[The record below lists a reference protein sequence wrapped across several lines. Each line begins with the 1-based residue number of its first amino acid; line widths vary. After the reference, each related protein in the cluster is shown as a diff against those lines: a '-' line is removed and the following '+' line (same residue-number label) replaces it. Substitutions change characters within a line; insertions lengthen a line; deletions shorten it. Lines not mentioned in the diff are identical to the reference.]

1 MGNYDAEI
9 RVSTKVETS
18 QMQKL
23 QIQIDKTC
31 RKVETLTKEYD
42 ELRNKKIPTK
52 GYTDLENKLNAA
64 KDTLASLIAEEEKMA
79 NAGLAIGAP
88 WDNLIQKEA
97 DAQLKIE
104 AIEAE
109 MQKLV
114 DTGKAFTFGGNND
127 EINNKFNELESAKAE
142 LRMLITK
149 MNELGVKP
157 TKVSDGLK
165 KIGVAAKR
173 AFGEVNN
180 GVKKSSGL
188 LSTFTSRLKG
198 IALSLL
204 IFNWIS
210 KGFNTMISGM
220 KKGFENFMG
229 YSSSYVQS
237 VQDMKNAMSTLG
249 NQFAAAFA
257 PIVQM
262 IIPWLTNLINA
273 ISIAMNYVA
282 QFIAILSGKNT
293 FVKAKQVQ
301 DSFNKSLGGT
311 ASAAKKAYGALA
323 RFDDLDVLQKKDDAA
338 GGAGEATGDLFEE
351 VPVDNKLLDFAKKL
365 KDIFSKL
372 FAPLKEAWEREGE
385 FVMNSW
391 KYALEEIW
399 KLIKDIGRDFL
410 TVWNQ
415 EATIQMLAD
424 LLHILGDV
432 GLIVG
437 NIAHSLDEA
446 WNKNNTGLHILENI
460 RDIFA
465 VIIRNIREAADFTVE
480 WSKKLDFSPLL
491 ESIEHL
497 TRALVPFADFV
508 SGTLA
513 DFYTQF
519 ILPLTSWTLS
529 EEGMPRLINILGD
542 FMDAVDWESLR
553 TALKNLYIALEPY
566 VEAIGEGLID
576 FIEKLKGFGI
586 DFLNSLPVS
595 IQALANALESGHPD
609 KIREWASAILEFVAA
624 IKALKFAFKGF
635 VKVGEAIGEIV
646 AIVKVGVEGVFS
658 LLQVMNP
665 GMIGEIGIK
674 LGDLLTGSILDP
686 REWDNWIGDWA
697 NAVYDFLMDGA
708 DRLGE
713 FLATTFSIEN
723 TLSWFDKA
731 YESFKRGGIHI
742 LEGILEG
749 FVGALIL
756 IPEVIVNF
764 FEAFW
769 NELCCIFGIA
779 SPAKEMNP
787 IGEYI
792 LLGIVEGF
800 RATFSYFTEVLK
812 EWWENYV
819 IPWFSA
825 DKWME
830 LGENIK
836 LAFIEIWTGIQE
848 WFSEFWA
855 IFTENLFAIW
865 ENIILFFTEAW
876 ENITLLFQTFI
887 DFINETVIPI
897 WQESWNM
904 AGSLFQSFHALI
916 DCLIKAVKE
925 LFDGLMKSV
934 KLLVNGDWK
943 GAWDTAKEVFSAFKS
958 KVDEIIKAVRA
969 LLESFFEWVSGMIS
983 GVLESISNIG
993 SAVKGAFS
1001 GGDFSGKSALTAAAA
1016 VPYNFNDMPHLA
1028 NGAVIRG
1035 GNPFMAV
1042 LGDQRA
1048 GQTNIEAPLST
1059 IRQAVREEMAG
1070 MNFGGG
1076 NISADMTLD
1085 GETVARLLVPY
1096 IIDEMGRQG
1105 LDVDILGVT

>member
-1 MGNYDAEI
+1 M
-9 RVSTKVETS
+9 
-18 QMQKL
+18 
-23 QIQIDKTC
+23 
-31 RKVETLTKEYD
+31 
-42 ELRNKKIPTK
+42 
-52 GYTDLENKLNAA
+52 
-64 KDTLASLIAEEEKMA
+64 
-79 NAGLAIGAP
+79 
-88 WDNLIQKEA
+88 
-97 DAQLKIE
+97 
-104 AIEAE
+104 
-109 MQKLV
+109 
-114 DTGKAFTFGGNND
+114 
-127 EINNKFNELESAKAE
+127 
-142 LRMLITK
+142 
-149 MNELGVKP
+149 
-157 TKVSDGLK
+157 
-165 KIGVAAKR
+165 
-173 AFGEVNN
+173 
-180 GVKKSSGL
+180 
-188 LSTFTSRLKG
+188 
-198 IALSLL
+198 
-204 IFNWIS
+204 
-210 KGFNTMISGM
+210 
-220 KKGFENFMG
+220 
-229 YSSSYVQS
+229 
-237 VQDMKNAMSTLG
+237 
-249 NQFAAAFA
+249 
-257 PIVQM
+257 
-262 IIPWLTNLINA
+262 
-273 ISIAMNYVA
+273 
-282 QFIAILSGKNT
+282 
-293 FVKAKQVQ
+293 
-301 DSFNKSLGGT
+301 
-311 ASAAKKAYGALA
+311 
-323 RFDDLDVLQKKDDAA
+323 
-338 GGAGEATGDLFEE
+338 
-351 VPVDNKLLDFAKKL
+351 
-365 KDIFSKL
+365 
-372 FAPLKEAWEREGE
+372 KEAWEREGE
-385 FVMNSW
+385 FVIRAW

-415 EATIQMLAD
+415 EETIQMLAN

-437 NIAHSLDEA
+437 NITHSLDEA

-465 VIIRNIREAADFTVE
+465 VIIQNIREAADFTVE
-480 WSKKLDFSPLL
+480 WSKTLAFSPLL

-529 EEGMPRLINILGD
+529 EEGIPRLINIFGN
-542 FMDAVDWESLR
+542 FMDAVNWEALR
-553 TALKNLYIALEPY
+553 SALKNLYIVLEPY
-566 VEAIGEGLID
+566 AEAIGEGLID
-576 FIEKLKGFGI
+576 FIEKLKRFGV
-586 DFLNSLPVS
+586 DFLNSLPVP
-595 IQALANALESGHPD
+595 IQELASALESGHPD
-609 KIREWASAILEFVAA
+609 KIREWASAILEFIAA
-624 IKALKFAFKGF
+624 IEALKFAFKGF
-635 VKVGEAIGEIV
+635 EKIGEIV
-646 AIVKVGVEGVFS
+646 AIVKVGVEGLFS
-658 LLQVMNP
+658 LLQMMNP

-731 YESFKRGGIHI
+731 YESFKQGGIHI
-742 LEGILEG
+742 FEGILEG

-769 NELCCIFGIA
+769 NELCYIFGIA

-800 RATFSYFTEVLK
+800 RAAFSYFTEVLK

-836 LAFIEIWTGIQE
+836 LAFVEIWTGIQE
-848 WFSEFWA
+848 WFTEFWA

-865 ENIILFFTEAW
+865 ENILLFFTETW

-897 WQESWNM
+897 WQESWGM
-904 AGSLFQSFHALI
+904 AGSLFQSFHDLI
-916 DCLIKAVKE
+916 DRLIKAIKDF
-925 LFDGLMKSV
+925 LDGFMKSV

-943 GAWDTAKEVFSAFKS
+943 GAWDTAKEVFSAFKA

-969 LLESFFEWVSGMIS
+969 ILESFFEWVSGMIS

-993 SAVKGAFS
+993 NAVKGAFS

-1016 VPYNFNDMPHLA
+1016 VPYSFNDMPHLA
-1028 NGAVIRG
+1028 DGAVIRG

-1059 IRQAVREEMAG
+1059 IRQAVREEMSG

-1085 GETVARLLVPY
+1085 GETVGRLLLPY
-1096 IIDEMGRQG
+1096 IIDEMIRQG
-1105 LDVDILGVT
+1105 YDVNVLGV